1 MQVQATE
8 RDYHVLMYQ
17 ADNQAI
23 NDIVLKIL
31 KRSIPTMP
39 RVTSGF
45 ATELVNTLNLMI
57 QKPTGGL
64 TVSSERG
71 RRRLGADQ
79 QSLPELVACL
89 SVAVSHLTRDYS
101 PLYKVLKACEG
112 M

>member
-1 MQVQATE
+1 
-8 RDYHVLMYQ
+8 
-17 ADNQAI
+17 
-23 NDIVLKIL
+23 
-31 KRSIPTMP
+31 MP

-45 ATELVNTLNLMI
+45 ATELVSTLNSMI

-64 TVSSERG
+64 TVGIGASTSIT
-71 RRRLGADQ
+71 GADFI

-89 SVAVSHLTRDYS
+89 CAAVSHLTRDYS